1 MASLPV
7 RDPVGDHLLAPQNA
21 ELAMIDYQPSQ
32 FAAVNSINRE
42 LLLENIISTREARL
56 S

>member
-7 RDPVGDHLLAPQNA
+7 RDPVGDHLLTPQNA
-21 ELAMIDYQPSQ
+21 ALLVADYQPSQ
-32 FAAVNSINRE
+32 FGAVNSIDRE